1 MLRIKTKNNNYLLEK
16 IMKKDGINDEINL
29 FEIFQTIINNK
40 IKIILIVVLTIA
52 VAFSLKIIDE
62 NSAKQSKF
70 TTKIRAISIF
80 EEARNYD
87 DLNLNVDSES
97 IELNRFTLFEL
108 FVKIFDSEKKKIVK
122 NFNFI
127 KKENYE
133 NEKAYEIALDNIV
146 SSIKIVKFEGIDNQ
160 KISTE
165 GIIEFKSQNENISN
179 KWGEFLNTLEYTVN
193 KITQKYLKEIIINKI
208 ENDKIVQQNKVE
220 DIESEIERNLRSYEF
235 EIKSR
240 LYLLEEQAKIAREG
254 NIIYLRSFE
263 ESNNFSANY
272 DKKNPLSLYYVK
284 DYRVIEKE
292 IELIE
297 DRKNSYFFAEGMP
310 ILEARKLKIQ
320 KDQSIIRMEAKF
332 KKTPIFS
339 NNDFLGGII
348 ETTSIELIG
357 KYSNVSTIKMIIL
370 ASLIGLIIA
379 VFYVLISNA
388 TSNTIIH
395 SRK

>member
-1 MLRIKTKNNNYLLEK
+1 VLRIKTKHNNYLLEK
-16 IMKKDGINDEINL
+16 VMKKNGINDEINL
-29 FEIFQTIINNK
+29 FEIFQTIIHNK

-52 VAFSLKIIDE
+52 VAFSFKIIDE

-70 TTKIRAISIF
+70 TTKIRAISII

-87 DLNLNVDSES
+87 DLNLNVDSEN

-108 FVKIFDSEKKKIVK
+108 FVKIFNSDKKKIVK

-127 KKENYE
+127 KRENYE
-133 NEKAYEIALDNIV
+133 NEKAYEIALDKIV
-146 SSIKIVKFEGIDNQ
+146 SSIKIVKFEGIDNE
-160 KISTE
+160 KIATE
-165 GIIEFKSQNENISN
+165 GIIEFKSQNENVSN

-220 DIESEIERNLRSYEF
+220 DIESEIKRNLRSYEF

-240 LYLLEEQAKIAREG
+240 LLLLEEQAKIAREG

-263 ESNNFSANY
+263 ESNNYLIN
-272 DKKNPLSLYYVK
+272 KKNNPLSYYVK

-292 IELIE
+292 IELIKE
-297 DRKNSYFFAEGMP
+297 RKDSYFFAKGMP
-310 ILEARKLKIQ
+310 ILKARKLKIQ
-320 KDQSIIRMEAKF
+320 NDKSIIRMEAKF

-339 NNDFLGGII
+339 NNDFLGGVI

-357 KYSNVSTIKMIIL
+357 KFSNVSTIKIIIL
-370 ASLIGLIIA
+370 ASLIGLIIG
-379 VFYVLISNA
+379 VFYVAISNA
-388 TSNTIIH
+388 ISNTIIH

>member
-1 MLRIKTKNNNYLLEK
+1 
-16 IMKKDGINDEINL
+16 MKKNGINDEINL
-29 FEIFQTIINNK
+29 FEIFQTIIHNK

-52 VAFSLKIIDE
+52 VAFSFKIIDE

-70 TTKIRAISIF
+70 TTKIRAISII

-87 DLNLNVDSES
+87 DLNLNVDSEN

-108 FVKIFDSEKKKIVK
+108 FVKIFNSDKKKIVK

-127 KKENYE
+127 KRENYE
-133 NEKAYEIALDNIV
+133 NEKAYEIALDKIV
-146 SSIKIVKFEGIDNQ
+146 SSIKIVKFEGIDNE
-160 KISTE
+160 KIATE
-165 GIIEFKSQNENISN
+165 GIIEFKSQNENVSN

-220 DIESEIERNLRSYEF
+220 DIESEIKRNLRSYEF

-240 LYLLEEQAKIAREG
+240 LLLLEEQAKIAREG

-263 ESNNFSANY
+263 ESNNYLIN
-272 DKKNPLSLYYVK
+272 KKNNPLSYYVK

-292 IELIE
+292 IELIKE
-297 DRKNSYFFAEGMP
+297 RKDSYFFAKGMP
-310 ILEARKLKIQ
+310 ILKARKLKIQ
-320 KDQSIIRMEAKF
+320 NDKSIIRMEAKF

-339 NNDFLGGII
+339 NNDFLGGVI

-357 KYSNVSTIKMIIL
+357 KFSNVSTIKIIIL
-370 ASLIGLIIA
+370 ASLIGLIIG
-379 VFYVLISNA
+379 VFYVAISNA
-388 TSNTIIH
+388 ISNTIIH

>member
-1 MLRIKTKNNNYLLEK
+1 M
-16 IMKKDGINDEINL
+16 
-29 FEIFQTIINNK
+29 
-40 IKIILIVVLTIA
+40 
-52 VAFSLKIIDE
+52 
-62 NSAKQSKF
+62 
-70 TTKIRAISIF
+70 
-80 EEARNYD
+80 
-87 DLNLNVDSES
+87 
-97 IELNRFTLFEL
+97 
-108 FVKIFDSEKKKIVK
+108 
-122 NFNFI
+122 
-127 KKENYE
+127 
-133 NEKAYEIALDNIV
+133 
-146 SSIKIVKFEGIDNQ
+146 
-160 KISTE
+160 
-165 GIIEFKSQNENISN
+165 
-179 KWGEFLNTLEYTVN
+179 
-193 KITQKYLKEIIINKI
+193 
-208 ENDKIVQQNKVE
+208 
-220 DIESEIERNLRSYEF
+220 
-235 EIKSR
+235 
-240 LYLLEEQAKIAREG
+240 LEEQAKIAREG

>member
-1 MLRIKTKNNNYLLEK
+1 VLRIKTKHNNYLLEK
-16 IMKKDGINDEINL
+16 VMKKNRINDEINL
-29 FEIFQTIINNK
+29 FEIFQTIIHNK

-52 VAFSLKIIDE
+52 VAFSFKIIDE

-70 TTKIRAISIF
+70 TTKIRAISII

-87 DLNLNVDSES
+87 DLNLNVDSEN

-108 FVKIFDSEKKKIVK
+108 FVKIFNSDKKKIVK

-127 KKENYE
+127 KRENYE
-133 NEKAYEIALDNIV
+133 NEKAYEIALDKIV
-146 SSIKIVKFEGIDNQ
+146 SSIKIVKFEGIDNE
-160 KISTE
+160 KIATE
-165 GIIEFKSQNENISN
+165 GIIEFKSQNENVSN

-220 DIESEIERNLRSYEF
+220 DIESEIKRNLRSYEF

-240 LYLLEEQAKIAREG
+240 LLLLEEQAKIAREG

-263 ESNNFSANY
+263 ESNNYLIN
-272 DKKNPLSLYYVK
+272 KKNNPLSYYVK

-292 IELIE
+292 IELIKE
-297 DRKNSYFFAEGMP
+297 RKDSYFFAKGMP
-310 ILEARKLKIQ
+310 ILKARKLKIQ
-320 KDQSIIRMEAKF
+320 NDKSIIRMEAKF

-339 NNDFLGGII
+339 NNDFLGGVI

-357 KYSNVSTIKMIIL
+357 KFSNVSTIKIIIL
-370 ASLIGLIIA
+370 ASLIGLIIG
-379 VFYVLISNA
+379 VFYVAISNA
-388 TSNTIIH
+388 ISNTIIH

>member
-1 MLRIKTKNNNYLLEK
+1 
-16 IMKKDGINDEINL
+16 MKKNRINDEINL
-29 FEIFQTIINNK
+29 FEIFQTIIHNK

-52 VAFSLKIIDE
+52 VAFSFKIIDE

-70 TTKIRAISIF
+70 TTKIRAISII

-87 DLNLNVDSES
+87 DLNLNVDSEN

-108 FVKIFDSEKKKIVK
+108 FVKIFNSDKKKIVK

-127 KKENYE
+127 KRENYE
-133 NEKAYEIALDNIV
+133 NEKAYEIALDKIV
-146 SSIKIVKFEGIDNQ
+146 SSIKIVKFEGIDNE
-160 KISTE
+160 KIATE
-165 GIIEFKSQNENISN
+165 GIIEFKSQNENVSN

-220 DIESEIERNLRSYEF
+220 DIESEIKRNLRSYEF

-240 LYLLEEQAKIAREG
+240 LLLLEEQAKIAREG

-263 ESNNFSANY
+263 ESNNYLIN
-272 DKKNPLSLYYVK
+272 KKNNPLSYYVK

-292 IELIE
+292 IELIKE
-297 DRKNSYFFAEGMP
+297 RKDSYFFAKGMP
-310 ILEARKLKIQ
+310 ILKARKLKIQ
-320 KDQSIIRMEAKF
+320 NDKSIIRMEAKF

-339 NNDFLGGII
+339 NNDFLGGVI

-357 KYSNVSTIKMIIL
+357 KFSNVSTIKIIIL
-370 ASLIGLIIA
+370 ASLIGLIIG
-379 VFYVLISNA
+379 VFYVAISNA
-388 TSNTIIH
+388 ISNTIIH